1 MDPIADFLTC
11 IRNGLRCR
19 RKDVA
24 VPFSRI
30 KYEIARVL
38 MEEGFVSNFQVDGEG
53 TARRIIVSLKYDE
66 DGASVIRGL
75 ERVSRQSRRVYVGTN
90 SIPKVIGGL
99 GVAVVSTSRGVLT
112 DREARRKR
120 VGGEVICKVW

>member
-24 VPFSRI
+24 VPFSKI
-30 KYEIARVL
+30 KHEIARVL
-38 MEEGFVSNFQVDGEG
+38 MEEGFVSNFQVEGEG
-53 TARRIIVSLKYDE
+53 TSRRIIVSLKYDDE
-66 DGASVIRGL
+66 GASVIRGL
-75 ERVSRQSRRVYVGTN
+75 ERVSRQSRRIYVATTE
-90 SIPKVIGGL
+90 IPKVIGGL
-99 GVAVVSTSRGVLT
+99 GVAVVSTPRGVLT